1 MLILPDYHFPDFF
14 FQKIL
19 YEKEII
25 MSQRGGGGGIFYF
38 EYSNSNP
45 VAYLYEYG
53 LTSSSQDSLTI
64 SACMGV
70 EIAKFYTCP
79 GTS

>member
-1 MLILPDYHFPDFF
+1 M
-14 FQKIL
+14 
-19 YEKEII
+19 
-25 MSQRGGGGGIFYF
+25 FYF
-38 EYSNSNP
+38 EYSYSNP

-53 LTSSSQDSLTI
+53 STSSSQDSLAI

-70 EIAKFYTCP
+70 EIAKIFTCP